1 MGDGDVLKKNRCF
14 LRVFNLEKSDAPKAA
29 RYVPRGMMDS
39 NTPFQSAL
47 VRVNSPPGK
56 HRKVPFCKATVA
68 GFRGFQLME
77 ITVATF
83 FSRYKRWLRAPPFF
97 QKTCAWVKLDPFCQ
111 VWVKKSKC
119 LKPPCLMVFG
129 KKSPFLSIGEP

>member
-29 RYVPRGMMDS
+29 RNVPRGMMDS

-77 ITVATF
+77 INSNF
-83 FSRYKRWLRAPPFF
+83 FF
-97 QKTCAWVKLDPFCQ
+97 QVQKVVEGSTLFPKNMRLGQIGSFLPGMGEKIQ
-111 VWVKKSKC
+111 VFETT
-119 LKPPCLMVFG
+119 MFDG
-129 KKSPFLSIGEP
+129 FR